1 MKKALVCYVRPDDET
16 ADIAMTVAQQLCRLG
31 LHVELRPIARVRS
44 PQCYRT
50 VVLGGASS
58 SERWDSRALSYLADC
73 LADGQHSVWPF
84 HTAFGSAALPTV
96 LRPVGAGRPDG
107 GPTVPEPVRHLARLL
122 GGGPVPIFRAVD
134 DGDPAIRRWG
144 THIGEDVAMRRFL
157 DQSDPPDGAALVGAA
172 GAS

>member
-73 LADGQHSVWPF
+73 LTDGQHSVWPF
-84 HTAFGSAALPTV
+84 HTAFGSTPPLT
-96 LRPVGAGRPDG
+96 LRRTGGPDG
-107 GPTVPEPVRHLARLL
+107 GPTVPAPVRHLARLL
-122 GGGPVPIFRAVD
+122 GAGPVPIFRAVG
-134 DGDPAIRRWG
+134 DGDPAISRWG
-144 THIGEDVAMRRFL
+144 TRIGEDVAMRRFL
-157 DQSDPPDGAALVGAA
+157 DRSDPSGGAALVGAG